1 MRCCQLAILCVLTAA
16 PLHNLAKPLA
26 PHWDHIRVKHSWN
39 NVPPHWES
47 LGHPPAGT
55 TIDLNIVLM
64 PYNENALI
72 DALYDVSD
80 PKSVKYGSHL
90 SKEQVNRLIAPHQNT
105 LDLVHSWLGYHDIP
119 SSSISMTRGG
129 SWLTLKGVPI
139 SQANKLLGA
148 SYQLYRHAGT
158 NDTAI
163 PRTIGY
169 SLPTALHAHVQTVIP
184 TTYLSTRAPW
194 QTPLKHSANSTANME
209 SRGPVRMLSIRDII
223 DSAAT
228 PSSLRSLYRT
238 TNYVPAATD
247 RNVLAIVA
255 FKNQYPSLTDFE
267 QFMTICRSDVEN
279 PLAAF
284 THVEV
289 NGGNFDLGRPGPGA
303 TASMQY
309 TVGLVYPTPIRFYSV
324 GGEIAVTYGTNQP
337 APNDMIL
344 EWLLLMV
351 DEETVPQTITMSYG
365 VFEKFIPQEY
375 AVAICNMFAEL
386 GSRGASVLVA
396 SGSDGVGPSDRTECL
411 DRSGRLQF
419 AIEFPTSCPWVT
431 SVGGTSS
438 PVFRAEVA
446 ARFSGGGFSSYFPRP
461 DYQDA
466 AVKTFMET
474 DGTQIHSGYYNP
486 HGRGIPDISAQAVNY
501 YIIYKNRPR
510 LASSTS
516 CAAPTVASII
526 SLLNDYRISTSRKPL
541 GFLNPWLYSHGH
553 NGLYDVISG
562 YNMGCGIAGFAA
574 IPGWDPVTGLGTP
587 DLLLL
592 QDTLD
597 YIPVGTV
604 TTTTGSS
611 FPTPGLG
618 GLTADPTPH

>member
-80 PKSVKYGSHL
+80 PTSPKYGSHL

-169 SLPTALHAHVQTVIP
+169 SLPTALHAHVQTVMP
-184 TTYLSTRAPW
+184 TTYLSTRTPW
-194 QTPLKHSANSTANME
+194 QTPQKHSTNSTVNME
-209 SRGPVRMLSIRDII
+209 SRGLLRMLSIRDIM
-223 DSAAT
+223 DSAVT
-228 PSSLRSLYRT
+228 PSSLRSLYRMT
-238 TNYVPAATD
+238 AYVPAATD
-247 RNVLAIVA
+247 KNVLAIVG
-255 FKNQYPSLTDFE
+255 FRNQYPSPADFE
-267 QFMTICRSDVEN
+267 LFMATCRSDVAN

-289 NGGNFDLGRPGPGA
+289 NGGTFDLGRPGPGA
-303 TASMQY
+303 NANMQY
-309 TVGLVYPTPIRFYSV
+309 TEGLAYPTPIRFYSV
-324 GGEIAVTYGTNQP
+324 GGEITVIDDTNEP
-337 APNDMIL
+337 ARDDMIL
-344 EWLLLMV
+344 EWLLLV
-351 DEETVPQTITMSYG
+351 LDQETVPQTITISYG

-396 SGSDGVGPSDRTECL
+396 SGNDGVGPPAAEECL
-411 DRSGRLQF
+411 DRSGSLRF
-419 AIEFPTSCPWVT
+419 PIEFPTSCPWVT

-438 PVFRAEVA
+438 PVFRAEIG

-461 DYQDA
+461 LTRKLPWGRQYNDYYHREA
-466 AVKTFMET
+466 
-474 DGTQIHSGYYNP
+474 
-486 HGRGIPDISAQAVNY
+486 RGIPDISAQAVNY
-501 YIIYKNRPR
+501 YTIYEGLPV
-510 LASSTS
+510 LSSSTT
-516 CAAPTVASII
+516 CAAATVASII
-526 SLLNDYRISTSRKPL
+526 SLLNDYRISTRRKPL
-541 GFLNPWLYSHGH
+541 GFLNLWLYGHGRE
-553 NGLYDVISG
+553 GLYDVIYG
-562 YNMGCGIAGFAA
+562 YNPGCGTRGFFA
-574 IPGWDPVTGLGTP
+574 IHGWDPVTGLGTP
-587 DLLLL
+587 DFLLL
-592 QDTLD
+592 QYTLD

-618 GLTADPTPH
+618 GSTADPTPH

>member
-184 TTYLSTRAPW
+184 TTYLSTRTPW

-209 SRGPVRMLSIRDII
+209 SRGLLRMLSIRDDHINI
-223 DSAAT
+223 AVT
-228 PSSLRSLYRT
+228 PSSLRSLYRMT
-238 TNYVPAATD
+238 AYVPAATD
-247 RNVLAIVA
+247 KNVLAIVA
-255 FKNQYPSLTDFE
+255 FRNQYPSLADFE
-267 QFMTICRSDVEN
+267 QFMTTCRSDVAN

-289 NGGNFDLGRPGPGA
+289 NGGTFDLGKPGPGA
-303 TASMQY
+303 NANMQY
-309 TVGLVYPTPIRFYSV
+309 TVGLAYPTPIRFYSV
-324 GGEIAVTYGTNQP
+324 GGEITVIVGTDQP
-337 APNDMIL
+337 ARSDMIL
-344 EWLLLMV
+344 EWLLLML

-365 VFEKFIPQEY
+365 EFEKFIPFEY
-375 AVAICNMFAEL
+375 ADAICKMFAEL

-396 SGSDGVGPSDRTECL
+396 SGNDGVGPSAKECS
-411 DRSGRLQF
+411 DSSGRLRF
-419 AIEFPTSCPWVT
+419 PIEFPTSCPWVT
-431 SVGGTSS
+431 SVGGTKNQ
-438 PVFRAEVA
+438 VFRAEVA
-446 ARFSGGGFSSYFPRP
+446 APFSGGGFSIYFPRP
-461 DYQDA
+461 DYQDD
-466 AVKTFMET
+466 AVKTFLEKENDQPRT
-474 DGTQIHSGYYNP
+474 YRSYYNP

-501 YIIYKNRPR
+501 YTIHKGRPR
-510 LASSTS
+510 LSSSTS
-516 CAAPTVASII
+516 CAASTVASII

-541 GFLNPWLYSHGH
+541 GFLNLWLYGHGRE
-553 NGLYDVISG
+553 GLYDVIHG
-562 YNMGCGIAGFAA
+562 LNPGCGTYGFAA

-587 DLLLL
+587 DFLLL
-592 QDTLD
+592 QYTLD
-597 YIPVGTV
+597 YIPVN
-604 TTTTGSS
+604 
-611 FPTPGLG
+611 
-618 GLTADPTPH
+618 